1 MYDIAYSIYIYTKLF
16 YDTYSNT
23 SVCHCGW
30 TSGGEPGGTYVS
42 AWLTELRGWSRGTRE
57 FDSRGAVLRVYRL
70 TRFLT
75 WQRYFNIVS
84 PSVPYVGSHTF
95 WHEHAWDSIIR
106 RGRHARFLANRIESA
121 TTWETRIWFSL
132 PLSSSLS
139 YLLDHHEK
147 SANGIVKLQREF
159 LVAYLTT
166 NDRIKFNL
174 ISPNQ
179 ISYGTLVETFYGY
192 IRFYRKFVWFRTIN
206 I

>member
-16 YDTYSNT
+16 YDTYLNT

-30 TSGGEPGGTYVS
+30 TSGGEPRGKYVS

-84 PSVPYVGSHTF
+84 PSVPYVESHTF
-95 WHEHAWDSIIR
+95 WHEHAQDSIIR

-121 TTWETRIWFSL
+121 TTWETRIRLSL
-132 PLSSSLS
+132 SLSLTRLTTMKNPLMESLSFKESSLS
-139 YLLDHHEK
+139 
-147 SANGIVKLQREF
+147 
-159 LVAYLTT
+159 
-166 NDRIKFNL
+166 
-174 ISPNQ
+174 
-179 ISYGTLVETFYGY
+179 
-192 IRFYRKFVWFRTIN
+192 RTWPRMIGLSS
-206 I
+206 IL